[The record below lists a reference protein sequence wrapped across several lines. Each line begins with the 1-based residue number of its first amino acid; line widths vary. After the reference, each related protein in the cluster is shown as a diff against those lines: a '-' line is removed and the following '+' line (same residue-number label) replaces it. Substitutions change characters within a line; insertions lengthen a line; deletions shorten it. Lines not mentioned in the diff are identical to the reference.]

1 MEKTRRR
8 NWRKS
13 ILGLSAIVFA
23 ASFAISLV
31 PSIRAIAE
39 GAIFKIKSAEI
50 TQLSSGVD
58 GTISSHDDSTIVS
71 NVTFHKLGDTATYKV
86 VLQNTDSKDH
96 VIETISDDN
105 ANSHI
110 SYSYNKH
117 ANETIAAGAN
127 LDFVFEAKYV
137 KTPNTNERQQ
147 VSKVKFSIH
156 FTDIDEPEEVIVA
169 PSTYDGLGASFVVL
183 AISSLGLIV
192 CAAIYI
198 KNHKKAAKVLTVALV
213 AALATAV
220 IASVKAA
227 TVEVNSFTLTTNY
240 GLYDK
245 VVITYTDKNGD
256 EQELISNY
264 NEPANIPDQSKDGYT
279 LTGWEDEQGNPVDPT
294 QPITE
299 DVKIHPIYR
308 THTYTIKFNSN
319 GANGEMTNLAMTYD
333 ETKTLPANAFDFP
346 GRTYA
351 GWDTEANGS
360 GIHYDDQAEVK
371 NLTSEDN
378 GVVTLYAQWS
388 INPFHIDYDGNGATS
403 GEMATTNCEYDSE
416 CVLRENAF
424 VKTGYH
430 FVGWKYS
437 NNDYADKA
445 DVKNIIEGG
454 TITMVA
460 QWEVNHYTIVF
471 DINTD
476 DSNASGDMADMANL
490 EYDHDYILTA
500 NAFTRTGYNFGG
512 WNTEIDGRNFGLT
525 DEQEFHNL
533 TTTDNAVI
541 TLYAQ
546 WDPTQYT
553 IIFHANNENVENPD
567 AMAVQVVTYD
577 VETTLN
583 PIEYTWW
590 QHKLVEWTTNAN
602 GTGTKYADKA
612 AIKNLN
618 ANGGEVHLYAK
629 WREIDAALQAGGVG
643 RSPTGTRINALLAAN
658 PDAKRFVKYTA
669 GIPSD
674 EVLANAVDTSG
685 TIDPIWLW
693 VEGENLY
700 WWSEDV
706 KPRISSRLTSTD
718 CLFNG
723 AGTYTVDGVTKHLE
737 YADLTGFDTSNITDY
752 GRTFHSSG
760 ILEINISDWDFSHA
774 TNMSEFIAFGA
785 VKKATFPEVVDARNV
800 TNMYLAL
807 NFGMVTDELDL
818 SGWKTR
824 DVKNLNNFLSGM
836 QAKKIKFSSDF
847 KTNNVEN
854 MASMFSGNS
863 RLTSIEGL
871 EYFDTAKVK
880 NMSNMF
886 ASVSSMESLDLS
898 TFSTAALTNMNGMFS
913 GMSSLTSLTLG
924 GSFTANDVTAFT
936 NTFKGLTKL
945 QTIDLSNLTS
955 TPTDMSNMFESS
967 SGAKVIDISGMDL
980 SAVTK
985 FTYTFI
991 ACGNLET
998 IYVSNNPNQENITD
1012 DGHIFLYSGPK
1023 IVGGAGSNHLGSA
1036 AGTGNG
1042 GGSGQ
1047 SVYARIDDP
1056 DNGKP
1061 GYFTPKDS
1069 IYIRYHDN
1077 DGDDTNDEANY
1088 ALMPSYYVST
1098 AEPYDVKLRTNAFEK
1113 EHYKFIGWATSA
1125 NGAVVYADGAALEGV
1140 ATSKTP
1146 HDLYAVWKE
1155 RTATL
1160 TQGWNNTAALKRI
1173 NADATSF
1180 EHWTGETPD
1189 FEAIDGEE
1197 NIALSNSNFPVYAWT
1212 ADDKIYWWS
1221 EADTIYM
1228 NASSTRM
1235 FSGMEKLQSIDIS
1248 QFDSSL
1254 LTGLE
1259 GMFENTSA
1267 LTNINFGDNF
1277 QTGNVTNF
1285 RDMFSKA
1292 KSLTE
1297 LDLHT
1302 WDVSSFNMDLR
1313 KVFNGC
1319 SSLTS
1324 LNLDGWDLSHT
1335 TGADDWLAGT
1345 NSLQTFSMK
1354 GGKLPSNSRYLF
1366 QDLKA
1371 TTINLDNLDTSK
1383 ATNMSMM
1390 FARATGAIELDL
1402 HTWDVSNVQNM
1413 YQMFVGS
1420 KFTGINIDGW
1430 QTSSLTNMVSMFNGC
1445 TNLVSIDLSNIDTS
1459 KVEDMQG
1466 AFMNVPIATLD
1477 ISAWNTSKNTSV
1489 RTMFSGMTN
1498 AETIYVGDGWSTELI
1513 TGAND
1518 SATLPLSGM
1527 TNKLVGGAGT
1537 VWSDD
1542 KKNGLTYLH
1551 LDDPCDNNPGLFSK
1565 KNARY
1570 VCYDSNI
1577 PDGETNAGAKTGDYL
1592 PVGTG
1597 NLMANGFIREGYI
1610 FTGWK
1615 DANGNEYTDEQVMAG
1630 LVESKTPLK
1639 LYAQWI
1645 EATSVLKT
1653 GPDVNIILKSI
1664 NPDAV
1669 AFTRYNGI
1677 PDFDAI
1683 DNEQVISLSNAV
1695 VPTYAWSNN
1704 DTIYWW
1710 SEAETVYLN
1719 ENSGSFFKN
1728 LSKLTTIE
1736 QATLDTSKVKNMDH
1750 MFQYSGLVDFT
1761 FEMNTSNVTSMD
1773 AIFANCS
1780 KLERLDLSHVDTSK
1794 VTNMHGLVADAQK
1807 LTYLNLD
1814 NFSTA
1819 SATNLESMFST
1830 VKLMTTLDL
1839 TSFDTRKVTN
1849 MGWMISYIT
1858 NLQTIYATDLFV
1870 PANNISMP
1878 NTLVGGAGSRNLGT
1892 SSVYARID
1900 DPDNGNPG
1908 YFTIKGA
1915 RYIRYHDNDGNT
1927 TNDEASY
1934 SLMTSHYL
1942 KAGEHLKKNAFVRD
1956 GYVFTG
1962 WKDVDNN
1969 EYTDEQVMA
1978 DLTESK
1984 TPLELYAQ
1992 WDAAPYAVTF
2002 NANGGEVLQSA
2013 KTVTYLQSYGE
2024 LPTPVRYDYVT
2035 SSNGSMLGGK
2045 YGFKE
2050 WNTKADGKGDTITSS
2065 SIYANTDDTT
2075 LYAIWNDRF
2084 IVTIYNG
2091 ESETPTIASY
2101 GIDDEVE
2108 LNAQNVAGKQFL
2120 YWEVDG
2126 AKKSYSEHFWMRMYQ
2141 GKDLIIRAIYGSES
2155 DLESQQPGT
2164 YISDIYRQYSGNKIV
2179 ARSYSYV
2186 PDGYEIVKAGVV
2198 ATLDAN
2204 IANGTFDDQTA
2215 TYPRAE
2221 SVNGSNDNYYFTWSK
2236 SKLTSEDTV
2245 YVKAY
2250 LVYKDA
2256 DGVEHT
2262 IYGDLVTATLTE

>member
-8 NWRKS
+8 GWRKQ
-13 ILGLSAIVFA
+13 IFGLSAIIFA
-23 ASFAISLV
+23 ASFIVSLV
-31 PSIRAIAE
+31 PSIQAIAE

-58 GTISSHDDSTIVS
+58 GAISSHDDSTIVS
-71 NVTFHKLGDTATYKV
+71 DVTFHKLGDTATYKV

-110 SYSYNKH
+110 SYSYDKH

-127 LDFVFEAKYV
+127 LDFIFEAKYV
-137 KTPNTNERQQ
+137 KTPNINERQQ

-213 AALATAV
+213 AALATAA
-220 IASVKAA
+220 ITSVKAA

-240 GLYDK
+240 GFYDK
-245 VVITYTDKNGD
+245 VVVAYTDKNGD
-256 EQELISNY
+256 EQELISDY

-279 LTGWEDEQGNPVDPT
+279 LTGWEDEQGDPVDPT

-308 THTYTIKFNSN
+308 THTYTIKFNGN

-333 ETKTLPANAFDFP
+333 ETKTLPTNAFNFP
-346 GRTYA
+346 GHTYA

-371 NLTSEDN
+371 NLTTEDN

-403 GEMATTNCEYDSE
+403 GEMATTNCEYDGE

-430 FVGWKYS
+430 FIGWKYN

-445 DVKNIIEGG
+445 DVKNIIESG

-460 QWEVNHYTIVF
+460 QWEVNHYTIIF

-476 DSNASGDMADMANL
+476 DANASGNMADMTNL
-490 EYDHDYILTA
+490 EYDHDYTLTV

-546 WDPTQYT
+546 WNPTRYT

-567 AMAVQVVTYD
+567 AMAAQVVTYD

-612 AIKNLN
+612 TIKNLD
-618 ANGGEVHLYAK
+618 ANGGEIHLYAK

-658 PDAKRFVKYTA
+658 PDAKRFVKYTD

-674 EVLANAVDTSG
+674 EVLTNAVDTSG

-706 KPRISSRLTSTD
+706 KPRISSKLTSTD

-824 DVKNLNNFLSGM
+824 DVKNLSSFLSGM
-836 QAKKIKFSSDF
+836 KAKKIKFSSDF

-854 MASMFSGNS
+854 MASMFYGNS

-898 TFSTAALTNMNGMFS
+898 TFSTTALTNMKGMFS

-924 GSFTANDVTAFT
+924 GSFTANDVTDFT

-1042 GGSGQ
+1042 GGEGQ

-1056 DNGKP
+1056 DNGNP
-1061 GYFTPKDS
+1061 GYFTIKGAR
-1069 IYIRYHDN
+1069 YIRYHDN
-1077 DGDDTNDEANY
+1077 DGDTTNDEANY
-1088 ALMPSYYVST
+1088 ALMTSHYLKAGDSL
-1098 AEPYDVKLRTNAFEK
+1098 KTNAF
-1113 EHYKFIGWATSA
+1113 
-1125 NGAVVYADGAALEGV
+1125 
-1140 ATSKTP
+1140 
-1146 HDLYAVWKE
+1146 
-1155 RTATL
+1155 
-1160 TQGWNNTAALKRI
+1160 
-1173 NADATSF
+1173 
-1180 EHWTGETPD
+1180 
-1189 FEAIDGEE
+1189 
-1197 NIALSNSNFPVYAWT
+1197 
-1212 ADDKIYWWS
+1212 
-1221 EADTIYM
+1221 
-1228 NASSTRM
+1228 TR
-1235 FSGMEKLQSIDIS
+1235 SGY
-1248 QFDSSL
+1248 
-1254 LTGLE
+1254 
-1259 GMFENTSA
+1259 
-1267 LTNINFGDNF
+1267 
-1277 QTGNVTNF
+1277 
-1285 RDMFSKA
+1285 
-1292 KSLTE
+1292 
-1297 LDLHT
+1297 
-1302 WDVSSFNMDLR
+1302 
-1313 KVFNGC
+1313 VF
-1319 SSLTS
+1319 
-1324 LNLDGWDLSHT
+1324 
-1335 TGADDWLAGT
+1335 A
-1345 NSLQTFSMK
+1345 
-1354 GGKLPSNSRYLF
+1354 
-1366 QDLKA
+1366 
-1371 TTINLDNLDTSK
+1371 
-1383 ATNMSMM
+1383 
-1390 FARATGAIELDL
+1390 
-1402 HTWDVSNVQNM
+1402 
-1413 YQMFVGS
+1413 
-1420 KFTGINIDGW
+1420 
-1430 QTSSLTNMVSMFNGC
+1430 
-1445 TNLVSIDLSNIDTS
+1445 
-1459 KVEDMQG
+1459 
-1466 AFMNVPIATLD
+1466 
-1477 ISAWNTSKNTSV
+1477 
-1489 RTMFSGMTN
+1489 
-1498 AETIYVGDGWSTELI
+1498 
-1513 TGAND
+1513 
-1518 SATLPLSGM
+1518 
-1527 TNKLVGGAGT
+1527 
-1537 VWSDD
+1537 
-1542 KKNGLTYLH
+1542 
-1551 LDDPCDNNPGLFSK
+1551 
-1565 KNARY
+1565 
-1570 VCYDSNI
+1570 
-1577 PDGETNAGAKTGDYL
+1577 
-1592 PVGTG
+1592 
-1597 NLMANGFIREGYI
+1597 
-1610 FTGWK
+1610 GWK
-1615 DANGNEYTDEQVMAG
+1615 DADNNEYTDGQVMTDLA
-1630 LVESKTPLK
+1630 ESKTPLE

-1645 EATSVLKT
+1645 KATSVLKA
-1653 GPDVNIILKSI
+1653 GSDVNIILKSI
-1664 NPDAV
+1664 NPNV
-1669 AFTRYNGI
+1669 VSFVRYNGI

-1683 DNEQVISLSNAV
+1683 GDKRVISPSNAV
-1695 VPTYAWSNN
+1695 VPTYAWSDG

-1736 QATLDTSKVKNMDH
+1736 QTTLDTSKVKNMDY

-1761 FEMNTSNVTSMD
+1761 FEMDTSNVTSMD

-1794 VTNMHGLVADAQK
+1794 VINMHGLVADAQK

-1830 VKLMTTLDL
+1830 VKIMTTLDL

-1908 YFTIKGA
+1908 YFTMKGA
-1915 RYIRYHDNDGNT
+1915 RYIRYNDNDGDT
-1927 TNDEASY
+1927 TNDETNYA
-1934 SLMTSHYL
+1934 LMKSEYL
-1942 KAGEHLKKNAFVRD
+1942 KAGDSLKKNAFVRD

-1962 WKDVDNN
+1962 WKDADNN

-1978 DLTESK
+1978 DLVESK

-1992 WDAAPYAVTF
+1992 WDAAPYTVTF

-2013 KTVTYLQSYGE
+2013 KTVTYLQPYGE
-2024 LPTPVRYDYVT
+2024 LPTPVRYDYT
-2035 SSNGSMLGGK
+2035 NGMLGSK
-2045 YGFKE
+2045 YDFKE
-2050 WNTKADGKGDTITSS
+2050 WNTKADGSGDTITSS
-2065 SIYANTDDTT
+2065 SIYENTDDTT

-2084 IVTIYNG
+2084 TVTIYNG

-2101 GIDDEVE
+2101 GIGDIIY
-2108 LNAQNVAGKQFL
+2108 LNAQNVTGKQFL

-2126 AKKSYSEHFWMRMYQ
+2126 IKKSYIDNCSMYMYQ
-2141 GKDLIIRAIYGSES
+2141 GKDLTIRAIYGSES

-2164 YISDIYRQYSGNKIV
+2164 YISDIYRQYNSNKIIV
-2179 ARSYSYV
+2179 RSYSYV
-2186 PDGYEIVKAGVV
+2186 PDGYKIVRAGVI

-2215 TYPRAE
+2215 TYVRPDE
-2221 SVNGSNDNYYFTWSK
+2221 DNDNINDHSYYFTWSK
-2236 SKLTSEDTV
+2236 SSVTSEQTV

-2250 LVYKDA
+2250 LKYKDA